1 MRGEKKILTVSLGE
15 TREKLKERE
24 NEIRINDASYKMY
37 ENYSCFKHDCYVRK
51 IFRKPLNF
59 LPSDTHT

>member
-15 TREKLKERE
+15 TREKLKERG

-37 ENYSCFKHDCYVRK
+37 ENYSCFKHDC
-51 IFRKPLNF
+51 
-59 LPSDTHT
+59 